1 MFKTTVEITNPGLIA
16 AYADLLDHAPDVV
29 NVRVNATVNRVR
41 DALLAKFRTEP
52 GAVVYPIKWT
62 SDRQRK
68 AFFAS
73 NGFGHGIPYT
83 RSHDLVNA
91 WHLVVVYQANRLTQI
106 ALSNDNPAR
115 QFVTGWRQQQFHA
128 ITGWYKD
135 ADLLDQADA
144 ELTDAIE
151 TDLIQSFY
159 AIDEA
164 Y

>member
-1 MFKTTVEITNPGLIA
+1 MFKTSVEVTDPGLIT
-16 AYADLLDHAPDVV
+16 AYAQLLENAPEVV
-29 NVRVNATVNRVR
+29 NTRVNATVNRIR
-41 DALLAKFRTEP
+41 DQLLQRFREEP
-52 GAVVYPIKWT
+52 DAVAYPVQWT

-68 AFFAS
+68 AYFAT
-73 NGFGHGIPYT
+73 NGFGHGIPYS

-91 WHLVVVYQANRLTQI
+91 WKLVVVYQANRLTEI
-106 ALSNDNPAR
+106 ALSNDDPAR
-115 QFVTGWRQQQFHA
+115 QFVTGWRQQRFHA
-128 ITGWYKD
+128 VTGWYKD

-164 Y
+164 L